1 MRRARFDITW
11 ISIPFVRTTTPTLT
25 CLNVGTEDLTL
36 VSGMPSLVFRCPLT
50 GHNVQGWIADEV
62 PASEPGE
69 MFMSLRCTACAQ
81 MHLVN
86 PSTAE
91 VLGTGGDAKK

>member
-1 MRRARFDITW
+1 
-11 ISIPFVRTTTPTLT
+11 
-25 CLNVGTEDLTL
+25 
-36 VSGMPSLVFRCPLT
+36 
-50 GHNVQGWIADEV
+50 
-62 PASEPGE
+62 